1 MRSTWG
7 KLDNV
12 IKDMDE
18 RETPVTFLTELW
30 EKKCSVKHQKRIEKV
45 SELNGIGYMS
55 CPRQGRRRG
64 GGCGLI
70 FKKDKIS
77 ITKAPVEV
85 PRNLEVFWAVM
96 RVLNQGKNPLKLII
110 CCFYSP
116 PNSKQKT
123 SLINHIQ
130 IEYSKLKKS
139 LPTAGTVILGD
150 KND

>member
-1 MRSTWG
+1 M
-7 KLDNV
+7 
-12 IKDMDE
+12 I
-18 RETPVTFLTELW
+18 
-30 EKKCSVKHQKRIEKV
+30 I
-45 SELNGIGYMS
+45 
-55 CPRQGRRRG
+55 
-64 GGCGLI
+64 
-70 FKKDKIS
+70 KKDKIS
-77 ITKAPVEV
+77 ITKALVEV

-150 KND
+150 KNDLNSKKIVAIDPNLNSVFKQVLQHAISDH